1 MIIGITG
8 ATGNLGRRLVQYLLT
23 RLGADDTVRC
33 LVRTLP
39 SHTGQGPQDSR
50 IHYVQGDLSQS
61 HSLEQFAT
69 GLDVCV
75 HLASLVSFANARQY
89 HAVNV
94 AGTALLCEILMR
106 AAPNCR
112 LLHCSSI
119 AVLRRNAR
127 FTWLNTDYANSKFA
141 GDQVVKN
148 YRQQQGLHGN
158 IIYPGLIYGPEDNNF
173 IPTLGR
179 YLKKGV
185 VFFIRGGERHCPA
198 VFIDDLCELF
208 WQVITRSPASGR
220 DFIGVGQQEVGVH
233 EFIGE
238 LATLMHLAKPSKV
251 VPKWLL
257 MPLAI
262 AMDKLYQWAGKKHAP
277 MISMRSVDLLS
288 INLSPQLV
296 AEFNRDFWRPQTT
309 AQAGLQQSINWCL
322 EQHLL

>member
-8 ATGNLGRRLVQYLLT
+8 ATGNLGRRLVQYLLK
-23 RLGADDTVRC
+23 RIGQEDCIRC
-33 LVRTLP
+33 LVRTIP
-39 SHTGQGPQDSR
+39 SQAIEDLRLS
-50 IHYVQGDLSQS
+50 YVQGDLNNSR
-61 HSLEQFAT
+61 SLETFAS

-75 HLASLVSFANARQY
+75 HLASLVSFANAREY
-89 HAVNV
+89 HRVNV
-94 AGTALLCEILMR
+94 AGTALLCEIIKR
-106 AAPNCR
+106 QAPSCR
-112 LLHCSSI
+112 LVHCSSI
-119 AVLRRNAR
+119 AVLRRNLH
-127 FTWLNTDYANSKFA
+127 FTWLNTDYANSKSA

-208 WQVITRSPASGR
+208 WQTINQAPASGR
-220 DFIGVGQQEVGVH
+220 DFIGVGKQEVGVH
-233 EFIGE
+233 EFISE
-238 LATLMHLAKPSKV
+238 LASLMQLTKPSKV

-262 AMDKLYQWAGKKHAP
+262 VMDKLYQLAGKKHPP

-288 INLSPQLV
+288 ITLSPQLV
-296 AEFNRDFWRPQTT
+296 EEFNQGFWAPKMT
-309 AQAGLQQSINWCL
+309 AHTGLRHSLNLCKERQ
-322 EQHLL
+322 LL

>member
-8 ATGNLGRRLVQYLLT
+8 ATGNLGRRMLQYLLK
-23 RLGADDTVRC
+23 RISAQDSIRC
-33 LVRTLP
+33 LVRTVPAQHL
-39 SHTGQGPQDSR
+39 QDAR
-50 IHYVQGDLSQS
+50 ITYVQGDLSQS
-61 HSLEQFAT
+61 HCLEHFAKD
-69 GLDVCV
+69 LDVCV
-75 HLASLVSFANARQY
+75 HLASLVSFATTKEY

-94 AGTALLCEILMR
+94 AGTALLCEMLLR
-106 AAPNCR
+106 HAPNCR

-119 AVLRRNAR
+119 AVLRRNQR
-127 FTWLNTDYANSKFA
+127 FTWLNTDYANSKYA
-141 GDQVVKN
+141 ADQVVKN
-148 YRQQQGLHGN
+148 YRQQQGLQTN
-158 IIYPGLIYGPEDNNF
+158 IIYPGLIYGPEDKNF

-185 VFFIRGGERHCPA
+185 VFFIRGGEHHCPA

-208 WQVITRSPASGR
+208 WQAISKAPASGR
-220 DFIGVGQQEVGVH
+220 DFIGVGKQEVGVH

-238 LATLMHLAKPSKV
+238 LAELMHLTKPSTV

-262 AMDKLYQWAGKKHAP
+262 TMDKLYQLAGKKHAP

-296 AEFNRDFWRPQTT
+296 QEFNRDFWQPQM
-309 AQAGLQQSINWCL
+309 AVHAGLQQSLHWCK
-322 EQHLL
+322 ERQLL

>member
-8 ATGNLGRRLVQYLLT
+8 ASGNLGRRLVQYFLSH
-23 RLGADDTVRC
+23 LGAEDKIRC
-33 LVRTLP
+33 LVRKLP
-39 SHTGQGPQDSR
+39 EGVTDDR
-50 IHYVQGDLSQS
+50 ITWVQGDLSQS
-61 HSLEQFAT
+61 HTLEHFTQ

-75 HLASLVSFANARQY
+75 HLASLVGFARAEEY
-89 HAVNV
+89 HRVNV
-94 AGTALLCEILMR
+94 AGTALLCEMLLSH
-106 AAPNCR
+106 APQCR
-112 LLHCSSI
+112 LVHCSSI
-119 AVLRRNAR
+119 AVLRRNHR

-141 GDQVVKN
+141 ADQVVKN
-148 YRQQQGLHGN
+148 YRTQQNLHSN
-158 IIYPGLIYGPEDNNF
+158 IVYPGLIYGPEDKNF

-185 VFFIRGGERHCPA
+185 VFFIRGGEQHCPA

-208 WQVITRSPASGR
+208 WQAALKKPASGR

-238 LATLMHLAKPSKV
+238 LAQMMHLNKPSTV

-262 AMDKLYQWAGKKHAP
+262 GMDKLYQLAGKKHAP

-296 AEFNRDFWRPQTT
+296 EEFNRGFWAPQM
-309 AQAGLQQSINWCL
+309 AMHNGLQLSLRWCK
-322 EQHLL
+322 EQKLL

>member
-8 ATGNLGRRLVQYLLT
+8 ATGNLGRRLVQYLLK
-23 RLGADDTVRC
+23 RIGQEDSIRC
-33 LVRTLP
+33 LVRTIPTQL
-39 SHTGQGPQDSR
+39 PQDTRLSF
-50 IHYVQGDLSQS
+50 VQGDLNNSQS
-61 HSLEQFAT
+61 LEIFAS

-75 HLASLVSFANARQY
+75 HLASLVSFANAQQY
-89 HAVNV
+89 QRVNV

-106 AAPNCR
+106 RAPNCR
-112 LLHCSSI
+112 LVHCSSI
-119 AVLRRNAR
+119 AVLRRNLR
-127 FTWLNTDYANSKFA
+127 FSWLNTDYANSKFQ

-185 VFFIRGGERHCPA
+185 VFFIRGGEHHCPA

-208 WQVITRSPASGR
+208 WQVITRAPASGR
-220 DFIGVGQQEVGVH
+220 DFIGVGKQEVGVH

-238 LATLMHLAKPSKV
+238 LAELMHLAKPSRV

-257 MPLAI
+257 MPVAI
-262 AMDKLYQWAGKKHAP
+262 AMDKLYQLAGKKHAP

-296 AEFNRDFWRPQTT
+296 QEFNKDFWRPEVPVQL
-309 AQAGLQQSINWCL
+309 GLQQSLNWCM
-322 EQHLL
+322 QKNLL

>member
-8 ATGNLGRRLVQYLLT
+8 VTGNLGRRMVQYLLA
-23 RLGADDTVRC
+23 RIGAADHIRC
-33 LVRTLP
+33 LVRAIPKQKL
-39 SHTGQGPQDSR
+39 SDSR
-50 IHYVQGDLSQS
+50 VSYIQGDLSQS
-61 HSLEQFAT
+61 HSLEQFAS

-75 HLASLVSFANARQY
+75 HLASLVSFATAKEYQT
-89 HAVNV
+89 VNV
-94 AGTALLCEILMR
+94 AGTALLCEMLMR
-106 AAPNCR
+106 YAPQCR
-112 LLHCSSI
+112 LVHCSSI
-119 AVLRRNAR
+119 AVLRRNQR
-127 FTWLNTDYANSKFA
+127 FTWLNTDYANSKYA

-148 YRQQQGLHGN
+148 YRLQQGLQAN
-158 IIYPGLIYGPEDNNF
+158 IIYPGLIYGPEDQNF

-185 VFFIRGGERHCPA
+185 VFFIRGGEQHCPA

-208 WQVITRSPASGR
+208 WQVIAKTPASGR
-220 DFIGVGQQEVGVH
+220 DFIGVGKQEVGVH

-238 LATLMHLAKPSKV
+238 LAELMHVHKPSTV

-262 AMDKLYQWAGKKHAP
+262 AMDKLYQLAGKKHAP

-296 AEFNRDFWRPQTT
+296 EEFNRDFWAPQMTVHT
-309 AQAGLQQSINWCL
+309 GLQQSLLWCK
-322 EQHLL
+322 ERQLL

>member
-8 ATGNLGRRLVQYLLT
+8 ATGNLGRRLVQFLLG
-23 RLGADDTVRC
+23 RLGPQDSLRC
-33 LVRTLP
+33 LVRTAP
-39 SHTGQGPQDSR
+39 NGPPDGR
-50 IHYVQGDLSQS
+50 IEYVQGDLSQP
-61 HSLEQFAT
+61 HSLEAFAKD
-69 GLDVCV
+69 LDVCV
-75 HLASLVSFANARQY
+75 HLASLVGFATASEY
-89 HAVNV
+89 HGVNV
-94 AGTALLCEILMR
+94 AGTALLCELLMR
-106 AAPNCR
+106 HAPQCR
-112 LLHCSSI
+112 LVHCSSI

-148 YRQQQGLHGN
+148 YRQQQGLHAN

-198 VFIDDLCELF
+198 IFIDDLCALF
-208 WQVITRSPASGR
+208 WQVISRAPACGR

-262 AMDKLYQWAGKKHAP
+262 AMDKLYQLAGKKHAP

-296 AEFNRDFWRPQTT
+296 QEFNRDFWAPQTG
-309 AQAGLQQSINWCL
+309 ARAGLQKSLNWCV
-322 EQHLL
+322 EQRLL